1 MISKESEE
9 VLLDKD
15 CDCIGDVRELES
27 KNSHIYVFLGT
38 CYKIFCA

>member
-15 CDCIGDVRELES
+15 CDCIGDVRELEF
-27 KNSHIYVFLGT
+27 KNSHMSLGT